1 MQNIT
6 LQDQTFEKL
15 QEMIIKTDLY
25 PGQKISESNL
35 VQLLGVGRT
44 PIRES
49 LKQLK
54 KQGTG
59 LYISTIR
66 DLRFQNRYE
75 AGDAFTFY

>member
-54 KQGTG
+54 KQDWFIHFHNQG
-59 LYISTIR
+59 L
-66 DLRFQNRYE
+66 
-75 AGDAFTFY
+75 TFPKSI